1 MSAAGGNF
9 GNLFA
14 SSPASREPGEAPESG
29 PTGAAAPADTGSADG
44 FASIFGNSNVAGQ
57 KGPEPESNA
66 SAPAAKEA
74 SWELSDAF
82 GEPGSPPSGSG
93 STAPASTAGNAFG
106 AAEKPVNQAPTNES
120 ASASDGFSSLFADSK
135 GGDSAANNPWDK
147 PSFDSNGENGSDDPG
162 PFAKTAGNAGA
173 FGSTD
178 ARNDQDS
185 SAKPEFD
192 FSTAPQPQ
200 PQAEEEKNAASS
212 VPASA
217 FTAPSGGEDRKRKKK
232 KSNRVF
238 SPLVIVVMILGALFL
253 GAIYLLKAFGGVEGV
268 KARLK
273 GQVESVLSSAG
284 QAAATAVEP
293 SQVPQVAPVAP
304 SSEQKSANPSEDSTG
319 TADQP
324 ASSAPPA
331 STESDNPP
339 PATPV
344 ASPAAKTGN
353 EPSEAPTPTEP
364 DPLAP
369 QPTTAEATDES
380 GSEIPEVTTQVA
392 PADTPPPA
400 PATVSEPASSAPPAP
415 PESMVEARP
424 EPEPAL
430 VPETPEPLP
439 AQPAPQAATDP
450 NQDSNGAQAA
460 AAVASPVAAA
470 SEKSEPEPEDP
481 GKKMA
486 AILEP
491 VGTEVIESF
500 YQARGIDERAAFVID
515 TVANQPKM
523 EAYYRRYQ
531 ELPTLRS
538 VAFRG
543 PMRDAASGRWFG
555 VFDVRENENEEVHRW
570 CVVQV
575 RPGEMKLDWVIYQ
588 QLIDESLDRF
598 LSDPASPP
606 KEFRLVVRKGEE
618 APSDENPWPGTTWE
632 VQLTPPLDTSAPRV
646 ILIKDSQFQE
656 LGLSDALVGGNARIG
671 RVELSWVASD
681 LEPLTRVPTVS
692 KVLGWGAW

>member
-1 MSAAGGNF
+1 MSASEGNF

-14 SSPASREPGEAPESG
+14 SSPASKQSTQPS
-29 PTGAAAPADTGSADG
+29 APAETDSAAS

-57 KGPEPESNA
+57 KSPEPESNA

-82 GEPGSPPSGSG
+82 GEPRS
-93 STAPASTAGNAFG
+93 ASLGGDSASSNSNAGNAFG
-106 AAEKPVNQAPTNES
+106 AAEKPANQSSTNES
-120 ASASDGFSSLFADSK
+120 PSMSDGFSSLFADSK

-147 PSFDSNGENGSDDPG
+147 PTFDSNDDADSDSG
-162 PFAKTAGNAGA
+162 PFGSGGEGNANA

-178 ARNDQDS
+178 VRSEQDPS
-185 SAKPEFD
+185 GKPEFD
-192 FSTAPQPQ
+192 FSNAPQ
-200 PQAEEEKNAASS
+200 PQAEEKKNAASS

-217 FTAPSGGEDRKRKKK
+217 FTAPSGGSDRKRKKK
-232 KSNRVF
+232 KSNSVF

-268 KARLK
+268 KTRLK
-273 GQVESVLSSAG
+273 SQVESVLSSAG

-293 SQVPQVAPVAP
+293 AQVPQVAPVAP
-304 SSEQKSANPSEDSTG
+304 SDQESANASEDSTG
-319 TADQP
+319 TPDQP
-324 ASSAPPA
+324 TSAAPPA

-344 ASPAAKTGN
+344 ASPATAN
-353 EPSEAPTPTEP
+353 ENEQPAAPTPTEP

-369 QPTTAEATDES
+369 QPTAAAATEKT
-380 GSEIPEVTTQVA
+380 GSEIPEVVTQVA

-400 PATVSEPASSAPPAP
+400 PAATSEEANTPPAP
-415 PESMVEARP
+415 PESTTESQP

-430 VPETPEPLP
+430 VPETPPTKP
-439 AQPAPQAATDP
+439 AQPAPQAATDSS
-450 NQDSNGAQAA
+450 QDSSGAQAA
-460 AAVASPVAAA
+460 AAVASPVAEA
-470 SEKSEPEPEDP
+470 SEKSETEAEDP